1 MFDRIIKFAI
11 EQRWL
16 VMLLTAMLAA
26 SGIYSY
32 QKLPLDALP
41 DITSVQ
47 VQISTAAP
55 GYSPQEAEQRITYPL
70 ETVLAGLPKLE

>member
-16 VMLLTAMLAA
+16 VMLLVAMLAA
-26 SGIYSY
+26 LGIYNY

-41 DITSVQ
+41 DISLTLPRFHVQ
-47 VQISTAAP
+47 QKSINFYVHGGRDERRNRSK
-55 GYSPQEAEQRITYPL
+55 EAI
-70 ETVLAGLPKLE
+70 